1 MFRLIIGALLLTA
14 SAAYGQLAET
24 ARNIAMGG
32 AVRGDPVG
40 NSALIANVA
49 GMARSQMYAAQG
61 QYTRSAG
68 GFNAVGA
75 NVVDSKTKPNF
86 AVGAAYNFQWSS
98 DDAIINSGHDAR
110 LGFAHPF
117 RPKVFHA
124 GLGLRYLHINRE
136 VAEVGTEIR
145 DFTMD
150 AGLLFSPTPAV
161 HIGLVGHN
169 LLETKDPSVT
179 RQAGGGIAFTG
190 EFVTLDADLIY
201 DFDAHP
207 DGAKPIAA
215 VGGEML
221 VSGMI
226 PLRAGYRYDGITE
239 NNWVSGGVGFMD
251 RSSARGEGN
260 QINLAFRQNLD
271 VSEEWL
277 FAASLV
283 FFL

>member
-1 MFRLIIGALLLTA
+1 MFRLILGFGLLTA
-14 SAAYGQLAET
+14 TAAHAQLAET
-24 ARNIAMGG
+24 ARQVAMGG

-40 NSALIANVA
+40 NSALVANPA

-61 QYTRSAG
+61 QYVRNAG

-75 NVVDSKTKPNF
+75 NVVDSKTKPNL
-86 AVGAAYNFQWSS
+86 AMGAAYHYQWSS
-98 DDAIINSGHDAR
+98 DDEIINSGHDAR

-117 RPKVFHA
+117 RPNVFHA
-124 GLGLRYLHINRE
+124 GIGLRYLHINRE
-136 VAEVGTEIR
+136 INTVGTEIR

-150 AGLLFSPTPAV
+150 AGLLFSPTPSV

-169 LLETKDPSVT
+169 LLETEDETIT

-201 DFDAHP
+201 DFDAHA
-207 DGAKPIAA
+207 DGAKPIVA

-226 PLRAGYRYDGITE
+226 PLRAGYRFDGVTE
-239 NNWVSGGVGFMD
+239 QNWVSGGVGFLD
-251 RSSARGEGN
+251 RSSRKNGN

-271 VSEEWL
+271 MTDDWL
-277 FAASLV
+277 FAANLV